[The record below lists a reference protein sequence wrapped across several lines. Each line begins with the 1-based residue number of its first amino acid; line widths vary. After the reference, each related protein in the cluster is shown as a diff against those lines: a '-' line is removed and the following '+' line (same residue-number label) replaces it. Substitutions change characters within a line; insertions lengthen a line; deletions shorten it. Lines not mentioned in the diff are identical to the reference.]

1 MASETNFLGE
11 ELPLDT
17 LNLTESNEGGQSMM
31 MRRTG
36 LMHNPRAYSRFCAG
50 ARKLLPSKVPSE

>member
-17 LNLTESNEGGQSMM
+17 LNLTESSEGGLGMM

-36 LMHNPRAYSRFCAG
+36 LMHNPRAYSRLCAG
-50 ARKLLPSKVPSE
+50 A